1 MVATV
6 KEIKM
11 PKKPIPVV
19 GSLKL
24 MYSMGK
30 YMFKKPVT
38 TQYPE
43 DKGEIPE
50 RLRFR
55 IFLVP
60 EACVGCTLCS
70 KICPNHSIKM
80 EHWDLD
86 RSGLE
91 NNVVQT
97 ARGDRKNLQNKR
109 NIYPDVNFGTCTV
122 CRQCEE
128 ICPTDAIYLT
138 HQFENARTRN
148 SFTYSPQELTMQEED
163 VIK

>member
-1 MVATV
+1 
-6 KEIKM
+6 
-11 PKKPIPVV
+11 
-19 GSLKL
+19 
-24 MYSMGK
+24 
-30 YMFKKPVT
+30 
-38 TQYPE
+38 
-43 DKGEIPE
+43 
-50 RLRFR
+50 
-55 IFLVP
+55 
-60 EACVGCTLCS
+60 
-70 KICPNHSIKM
+70 M

-86 RSGLE
+86 RTGLE

-138 HQFENARTRN
+138 HEFESARTRN
-148 SFTYSPQELTMQEED
+148 SFTYSPEELTMQEED

>member
-1 MVATV
+1 MGATV
-6 KEIKM
+6 KELKE
-11 PKKPIPVV
+11 PKKPVPII
-19 GSLKL
+19 GELQT
-24 MYSMGK
+24 MYRMGK

-43 DKGEIPE
+43 EKGKIPE
-50 RLRFR
+50 RFRYR

-60 EACVGCTLCS
+60 EACVGCSSCER
-70 KICPNHSIKM
+70 ICPNHSIKM
-80 EHWDLD
+80 EHWDFD
-86 RSGLE
+86 RSNLE
-91 NNVVQT
+91 NAVVQT
-97 ARGDRKNLQNKR
+97 AHGERKNLRNTR

-138 HQFENARTRN
+138 HEFECSRTRN
-148 SFTYSPQELTMQEED
+148 SFTYSPEELTMQEED